1 MEEEKHRAEGLE
13 RILPT
18 GHRRAT
24 ERQEQQAIVSFEF
37 CLLSYRGIRRK
48 VERRTDKSSAF
59 FFVVRPAQDFR
70 VVGWSAGH
78 FSQDNNQYM

>member
-13 RILPT
+13 RILPAR
-18 GHRRAT
+18 HRRAT

-37 CLLSYRGIRRK
+37 FACSVMASVIRRK

-59 FFVVRPAQDFR
+59 FFVVRLKIFGLSG
-70 VVGWSAGH
+70 VVSRPFLAR
-78 FSQDNNQYM
+78 